1 MADFLNAIAKKHQ
14 NSDSTFKVSLLQT
27 HNLGVQKKSPEPAP
41 ATKVQLWKNYQT
53 AKQLHHNSANPSLA
67 APEQTQA
74 LPIQAKLTIGKPGD
88 KYEQEADSV
97 AERVMAM
104 SEPSQVQRQEL
115 PQQEKELQM
124 KPLAATI
131 SPLVQRE
138 ELPEENDKEL
148 QTKPDDNAIQ
158 REVAPEEENES
169 AVQMKPVSNS
179 IQREGMPEEEE
190 LQTKPDDNAIHREV
204 APEQEDESAVQ
215 MKPVGNSIQREGMPE
230 DEELQT
236 KPDDNAIQREVASEQ
251 EDESA
256 VQMKPVGNSIQRE
269 ELPEEEIQTK
279 QSPTP
284 NSPIPTPSLENR
296 LSNSKGG
303 GSPLPDEVRSF
314 MEPRFGADF
323 SGVRVHTGSDAVQ
336 MNRDVNAQAFAH
348 GRDVYFGAGKAPA
361 NDSLTAHELTH
372 VVQQTGASKLL
383 PKRTQLVSRG
393 TEQIQRRRRWSVKKA
408 FKSVVKQVK
417 TKAKA
422 VGSNIKKGAKT
433 FGSKLKKGAKTG
445 WSKVKKGAKTL
456 AKKVGGIFGPILDL
470 QKILV
475 KVLLGAG
482 SAIPKVLKNPVA
494 FVKSLFSGLGQ
505 GFKSFASQIQKHLQ
519 SGLQTFLF
527 GSLGNLS
534 LKLPQSFNAEG
545 LLGLSAQLTGL
556 SHDKI
561 RAKAVGKLGEDK
573 VKLIEQGASAVK
585 TGNAAGFA
593 KQQAASKL
601 SPEKQH
607 QIQEASQMFKALRG
621 GAKGMLQY
629 FSNLNIGEISKL
641 VIDSLKTYLT
651 EQVMLKGVTK
661 IVASLTPGA
670 GWVLAAID
678 ALRMMY
684 GLFIERAQQLKDL
697 STGASQSIVE
707 ASQHNIGGVA
717 QKMESSLAKAVP
729 MLISILG
736 DYVGVGDISKKVK
749 QFLDRG
755 GDWVNKNIMPVID
768 RVLNGVAGLF

>member
-1 MADFLNAIAKKHQ
+1 MDYHQ
-14 NSDSTFKVSLLQT
+14 RIQQKTANQSDWAFKVSPLQT
-27 HNLGVQKKSPEPAP
+27 HNFGVQKKSPESAP
-41 ATKVQLWKNYQT
+41 ANKAQLWENYQT
-53 AKQLHHNSANPSLA
+53 AKQLHHNSANTSLA

-115 PQQEKELQM
+115 PEQEEELQM

-138 ELPEENDKEL
+138 ELPEEEDKL
-148 QTKPDDNAIQ
+148 QTKPDRNVIQ
-158 REVAPEEENES
+158 REVAPQEEDES
-169 AVQMKPVSNS
+169 AVQMKPVGNS

-204 APEQEDESAVQ
+204 APQE
-215 MKPVGNSIQREGMPE
+215 
-230 DEELQT
+230 
-236 KPDDNAIQREVASEQ
+236 

-361 NDSLTAHELTH
+361 KDSLTAHELTH

-393 TEQIQRRRRWSVKKA
+393 TEQIQRRRWSVKKA

-417 TKAKA
+417 TKAK
-422 VGSNIKKGAKT
+422 T
-433 FGSKLKKGAKTG
+433 FGSKLKKGTKTG

-482 SAIPKVLKNPVA
+482 SAIPKVLKNPIA

-561 RAKAVGKLGEDK
+561 RAKAVSKLGEDK
-573 VKLIEQGASAVK
+573 VNLIEQGASAVK

-601 SPEKQH
+601 APEKQP

-629 FSNLNIGEISKL
+629 FSKNLNIGEISKL

-651 EQVMLKGVTK
+651 EQVMLKGVIK

-670 GWVLAAID
+670 GWILAAID

-697 STGASQSIVE
+697 STGAIQSIVE